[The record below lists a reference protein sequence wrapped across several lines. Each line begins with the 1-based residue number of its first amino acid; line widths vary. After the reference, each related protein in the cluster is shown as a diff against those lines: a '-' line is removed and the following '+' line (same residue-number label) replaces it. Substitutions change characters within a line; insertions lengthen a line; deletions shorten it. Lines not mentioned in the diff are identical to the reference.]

1 MNYRIE
7 EGRYEGILPDGRIIL
22 FEGTDE
28 MLACAEMIDEIM
40 ELVGRPR
47 TNMNKIGKILNL
59 SQPVKR
65 KKMKR
70 KKVRIRIDPDVE
82 YLGNEKALA

>member
-1 MNYRIE
+1 MNYRLK
-7 EGRYEGILPDGRIIL
+7 EGRCEGILPDGRIIT

-28 MLACAEMIDEIM
+28 MLACAEMMDEIL
-40 ELVGRPR
+40 ELIGRPR
-47 TNMNKIGKILNL
+47 TNMNKIEKILNL

-65 KKMKR
+65 KKLKK

-82 YLGNEKALA
+82 YLGNKKALA